1 MMKGELELELKSNPV
16 LRRCHDSYLMQLYV
30 LALAG
35 IMPLLHKPVVNPRV
49 KPMSQ
54 QAGMVL

>member
-1 MMKGELELELKSNPV
+1 MMKGELELKSNPV
-16 LRRCHDSYLMQLYV
+16 LRRSRDSYLMPLYV

-35 IMPLLHKPVVNPRV
+35 VMPLLHKPVVNPRV

-54 QAGMVL
+54 QTGMVL